1 MIDIHAHI
9 LPGVDDGSPSMEAS
23 VEMARLALESGVRA
37 MIATPHCDLPGE
49 RCVPAHDIPLRI
61 DMLTQTLRDA
71 GLPLRIYRGMEIFG
85 TPQTAER
92 LKNGALCTLA
102 SSRYPL
108 IEFPFRDYGPQ
119 ATEILRSVLRLGLR
133 PIVAHPERYAYT
145 QAEPQLLNTWAA
157 MGCLLQINRGSM
169 LGRFG
174 SHAEVLAHSMLE
186 RGFVSFV
193 ASDAHSPAARTP
205 WLRDAAAFLLR
216 EYPSE
221 LAWRLLEQNPRCV
234 LRDTEIETDEP
245 KWFD

>member
-9 LPGVDDGSPSMEAS
+9 LPGIDDGSPSMDAS
-23 VEMARLALESGVRA
+23 IEMAQLALESGVRA

-49 RCVPAHDIPLRI
+49 HCVAAQDIPLRV
-61 DMLTQTLRDA
+61 DVLTQSLRDA
-71 GLPLRIYRGMEIFG
+71 GLPLHIYRGMEIFG

-92 LKNGALCTLA
+92 LKRGALCTLA
-102 SSRYPL
+102 ASRYPL
-108 IEFPFRDYGPQ
+108 IEFPFYDYGPQ

-174 SHAEVLAHSMLE
+174 GRAEALAHGMLE

-193 ASDAHSPAARTP
+193 ASDAHSPVARTP
-205 WLRDAAAFLLR
+205 WMRDAAVFLLR
-216 EYPSE
+216 EYSGE
-221 LAWRLLEQNPRCV
+221 LAQKLLDQNPRCV
-234 LRDTEIETDEP
+234 LRDVEIETDEP
-245 KWFD
+245 EWFD